1 MNCTAACLSALP
13 RKMLSPAFLKC
24 LVSLSTP
31 VYNNGF
37 VVPAKAREVT
47 ISFFLQRV
55 PSTRSVVASVH
66 FLSTPFFATIHADM
80 FGCLRMHIRVCA
92 SKYKRI
98 HTYSSRVCRPALSPG
113 CVYCDNSRSINA
125 PLSSSPKPPLLVHCP
140 VIYFSADRK
149 PFDSADSLC
158 SVGGP
163 FEKSLYFFRVLFA
176 SGSKNPRLPQS
187 VAKLVV
193 TESSFSKKHSRLP
206 PDS

>member
-1 MNCTAACLSALP
+1 MWLPLFTSSVRLSSQPYTPTCSDAYACTSVCVLLNINVYIHTHP
-13 RKMLSPAFLKC
+13 VCVDLRSPLGVC
-24 LVSLSTP
+24 TVITP
-31 VYNNGF
+31 V
-37 VVPAKAREVT
+37 
-47 ISFFLQRV
+47 
-55 PSTRSVVASVH
+55 PSMPLSV
-66 FLSTPFFATIHADM
+66 
-80 FGCLRMHIRVCA
+80 
-92 SKYKRI
+92 
-98 HTYSSRVCRPALSPG
+98 
-113 CVYCDNSRSINA
+113 
-125 PLSSSPKPPLLVHCP
+125 SSSPKPPLLVHCP